1 MCFLLACALCLCDE
15 LPSEPHYLNVDVNS
29 FLRDIVNN
37 TFGEVQP
44 SMSLSD
50 YINKF
55 EDPGD
60 YQYVFREKGDI
71 ETGQNR
77 IFYRVIGT
85 PAEIEKL
92 NAFVSYAQLP
102 VNASTDKTI
111 FVMLTK
117 RADYYQLSTFWVTI
131 ICVIIFLA
139 AAITAYT
146 LWHCDRYDLDPNNSL
161 LFVTEGSRIVNG
173 E

>member
-15 LPSEPHYLNVDVNS
+15 LPSEPHYINIDVDR
-29 FLRDIVNN
+29 FLLDIVNN
-37 TFGEVQP
+37 TFGEQNP
-44 SMSLSD
+44 SMSLKN
-50 YINKF
+50 YIGTFDK
-55 EDPGD
+55 PGE
-60 YQYVFREKGDI
+60 YQYVFREKGNI

-92 NAFVSYAQLP
+92 NAFVAYATVS
-102 VNASTDKTI
+102 VNVSDDKTI

-117 RADYYQLSTFWVTI
+117 RANYYQLSTFWVTI
-131 ICVIIFLA
+131 ICIIIFLA